1 MAFNSLLVS
10 RDHPVNREAVRRAD
24 CRASALAGMTL
35 EKGDPMSPR
44 AAKYHLSNF
53 LLADFWR
60 PKDQKGGWDAS
71 DMNFVHSGW
80 RGS

>member
-1 MAFNSLLVS
+1 MTSF
-10 RDHPVNREAVRRAD
+10 AVEKS
-24 CRASALAGMTL
+24 ASALAGMTL